1 METKDL
7 CDRNVKVMY
16 SFYFLFSMAR
26 GLMQGPFLDQFIFTL
41 ASETSENLGN
51 LIVGSFESVAGITK
65 LLVAIP
71 IGCWL
76 DARPTHRAAVARRA
90 VPWGLL
96 AVTFGVTSL
105 WTDRLELV
113 GLMLFIFTCFS
124 ELATC
129 VAGAIF
135 ADSLMSKSLSERT
148 SAYTKCQVF
157 ETLGIGVGSGLNGV
171 AMLIFK
177 SQDLD
182 EWSGFQTKATLLA
195 GFALLFPTML
205 ALVAFK
211 NPPQVVKDTSD
222 ESSEG
227 SEEARC
233 WVPYLLSMSL
243 LLSSLGSGL
252 IVKFLP
258 LFFIQ
263 LHGMSPAEIS
273 LLQCGTPFVVA
284 AATKLLGSCAQAVG
298 RGKISVFCLVGVI
311 LSLIFMSKVSTLWLL
326 LALFIIRG
334 SLANARFPLTW
345 SILMDY
351 TPSTRRGL
359 WNSVLSVL
367 SMSWSA
373 SAVLGGAIVD
383 QHSYQYS
390 FQVAAG
396 LFAAALAL
404 FLPLLTLPLDA
415 STSES
420 GSEPETST
428 TEPETEMSA
437 GCCVVVVDPFSTGG
451 VLAAEL
457 LQRGVQVIAL
467 WTKESNVRHHDYPSA
482 LEPQQLLAE
491 IDEAAT
497 LQETAA
503 AVQQVASF
511 AAAERFPLV
520 VKPVESAGADGFKLC
535 HSMEEARAHFEHLN
549 TTQRWCGAQGSGVLV
564 QEFLDGTE
572 FVVDQVSRDGV
583 HKTTMIWM
591 YDVQE
596 VNGSYVCTGQRPVAS
611 NTPTAESLVTYTRN
625 CLDALGIRNGAS
637 HSEVILTAD
646 GPCLVEVNCRC
657 QGGDGFWM
665 PLTQRMAGYS
675 QVDVCTWAYL
685 DPSAFAEVPDV
696 PPSACHVAAEV
707 VHLISHQNGRVKAM
721 PGLEVLRNFSS
732 FMDVVM
738 NVQLDECIK
747 KSTDWYTLAGV
758 ASLSHPDPT
767 VLADEI
773 WALRDLERAQEFFTL
788 QEF

>member
-195 GFALLFPTML
+195 GFALLLPTML

-211 NPPQVVKDTSD
+211 NPPHVVKDTSD

-420 GSEPETST
+420 GSEPETTT

>member
-157 ETLGIGVGSGLNGV
+157 ETLGYGVGSGLNGV

-195 GFALLFPTML
+195 GFALLLPTML

-211 NPPQVVKDTSD
+211 NPPHVVKDTSD

-273 LLQCGTPFVVA
+273 LLQCANPFMMA

-503 AVQQVASF
+503 AVQQVA
-511 AAAERFPLV
+511 APL
-520 VKPVESAGADGFKLC
+520 AII
-535 HSMEEARAHFEHLN
+535 
-549 TTQRWCGAQGSGVLV
+549 CGGDSGVKM
-564 QEFLDGTE
+564 T
-572 FVVDQVSRDGV
+572 
-583 HKTTMIWM
+583 
-591 YDVQE
+591 
-596 VNGSYVCTGQRPVAS
+596 
-611 NTPTAESLVTYTRN
+611 
-625 CLDALGIRNGAS
+625 DALSDLMGLRSNGGAVNRRDKQVQQETLKAAGLRS
-637 HSEVILTAD
+637 ARSARGTSWDEV
-646 GPCLVEVNCRC
+646 
-657 QGGDGFWM
+657 
-665 PLTQRMAGYS
+665 
-675 QVDVCTWAYL
+675 
-685 DPSAFAEVPDV
+685 
-696 PPSACHVAAEV
+696 
-707 VHLISHQNGRVKAM
+707 
-721 PGLEVLRNFSS
+721 
-732 FMDVVM
+732 
-738 NVQLDECIK
+738 
-747 KSTDWYTLAGV
+747 
-758 ASLSHPDPT
+758 
-767 VLADEI
+767 
-773 WALRDLERAQEFFTL
+773 
-788 QEF
+788 